1 MSSEPLMYEMKILLK
16 SIVSDHEPDLVA
28 ISKEW
33 PLLKHPMTREMEVV
47 MEVMEKG
54 TRIILRDCTKN

>member
-1 MSSEPLMYEMKILLK
+1 M
-16 SIVSDHEPDLVA
+16 A